1 MADRYLHRVSVA
13 LLRSSIGFARGGAQ
27 GQRLLFFFSD
37 VDCVILEQN
46 SNRALPWL
54 LNDSNT
60 CAGQVLDFSNTSSC
74 PFSPFRLVSAGS
86 KGPRNSAK
94 LSVSELK
101 CARLEIHLQQA
112 TPNED
117 SRQYGVFWP
126 YGANFG

>member
-60 CAGQVLDFSNTSSC
+60 CAGQVLDYSNTSSC
-74 PFSPFRLVSAGS
+74 PLSPFRLVSAGS
-86 KGPRNSAK
+86 KAPQICRLSIHQGGGAWEGATALFYHSRGPHRHRP
-94 LSVSELK
+94 E
-101 CARLEIHLQQA
+101 
-112 TPNED
+112 
-117 SRQYGVFWP
+117 
-126 YGANFG
+126 